1 MKRRCF
7 DGGGW
12 KGVIGLMCFDAFG
25 WERYRLQRHLI
36 SSLILS
42 DAIVRQ
48 TLKQK
53 AFPTKTA
60 TINYR

>member
-1 MKRRCF
+1 M
-7 DGGGW
+7 
-12 KGVIGLMCFDAFG
+12 IGLMCFDAFG